1 MKIVISIV
9 LVIVV
14 VNIAWLLYSYIKW
27 KPYCEAVGY
36 NEEYED
42 YLLVEGD
49 YETGIYSYGV
59 SLPGYMSFGGNLSIS
74 QAPLS
79 GSNEPTVDL
88 IIYPK
93 SKGYEIMIMISE
105 YTYENNGTSM
115 TGHVINLN
123 EKMEFIDEPTE
134 EEQGTFDEFKEEIK
148 VLYDK
153 MNYMWGIK

>member
-1 MKIVISIV
+1 M
-9 LVIVV
+9 
-14 VNIAWLLYSYIKW
+14 
-27 KPYCEAVGY
+27 GY

-79 GSNEPTVDL
+79 GSNEPT
-88 IIYPK
+88 
-93 SKGYEIMIMISE
+93 
-105 YTYENNGTSM
+105 
-115 TGHVINLN
+115 
-123 EKMEFIDEPTE
+123 E